1 MQLIGNEVVLFIF
14 AVNLTFIILTEMKIV
29 NYLIGILFVL
39 FIAYL
44 ISLGCSFDAKDE
56 MKDAEASLKELS
68 EAAAMMTDP
77 DLPLGEQIQNR
88 KLMLVFNKLAEVNIE
103 QARHNARDAR
113 RYQLTVISL
122 CIASLLIFITLV
134 VFGKIRNRQHAIVQE
149 EQQLRISVLRL
160 QNIRN
165 RITPHFIF
173 NELNRAISHANDAEQ
188 YRELQELVK
197 LLRFSLQLN
206 EKLGVTLKEELD
218 FVRYYLDVE
227 RKRLGPDFEVE
238 WMLDES
244 VDPEK
249 VLLPAMFIQ
258 ILVENAIKHG
268 LSLKE
273 GEKRLRICVSRQTGG
288 TRVCVSDNGLGYY
301 PAHGQNLY
309 NTGTGLKMLYQTA
322 DVLNGMNKEKLTVTV
337 DNRKEDCGTEVCI
350 FIPANY
356 KIE

>member
-1 MQLIGNEVVLFIF
+1 
-14 AVNLTFIILTEMKIV
+14 MKIV

-44 ISLGCSFDAKDE
+44 IYQGSSFDVKNE
-56 MKDAEASLKELS
+56 MKDAEASFNELT
-68 EAAAMMTDP
+68 EAAEVISDP
-77 DLPLGEQIQNR
+77 NLPLEEQIQNR
-88 KLMLVFNKLAEVNIE
+88 KLMLIFNKLAEVNMK
-103 QARHNARDAR
+103 QARHNERDGQ

-122 CIASLLIFITLV
+122 CIASLLVFISLMIFSR
-134 VFGKIRNRQHAIVQE
+134 IRVRQHAIIE
-149 EQQLRISVLRL
+149 EDQQLRISVLRL

-173 NELNRAISHANDAEQ
+173 NELNRAISHANDAGQ

-206 EKLGVTLKEELD
+206 EKLGVTLKNELD

-227 RKRLGPDFEVE
+227 RKRLGSDFEVE
-238 WMLDES
+238 WILDNT

-258 ILVENAIKHG
+258 IPVENAIKHG

-273 GEKRLRICVSRQTGG
+273 GEKRLQICVSKQAGGTRICV
-288 TRVCVSDNGLGYY
+288 CDNGLGFY
-301 PAHGQNLY
+301 PERGQNVFS
-309 NTGTGLKMLYQTA
+309 TGTGLKMLYQTA

-337 DNRKEDCGTEVCI
+337 NNCEEVCGTEVCI

>member
-1 MQLIGNEVVLFIF
+1 MDLKLFY
-14 AVNLTFIILTEMKIV
+14 LYLQRTYFIILTEMKIV

-56 MKDAEASLKELS
+56 MKDAEASLKELT
-68 EAAAMMTDP
+68 EEAAMMTDSN
-77 DLPLGEQIQNR
+77 LPLEEQIQNR
-88 KLMLVFNKLAEVNIE
+88 KLMLIFNKLAEVNLE

-122 CIASLLIFITLV
+122 CIASLLIFITLMI
-134 VFGKIRNRQHAIVQE
+134 FGKIKNRQHAIIEE
-149 EQQLRISVLRL
+149 EQHLRISVLRL

-218 FVRYYLDVE
+218 FVSYYLDVE

-238 WMLDES
+238 WVLDEA
-244 VDPEK
+244 VNPEK
-249 VLLPAMFIQ
+249 VLLPAMFVQ

-273 GEKRLRICVSRQTGG
+273 GKKRLCICVNRQTGG
-288 TRVCVSDNGLGYY
+288 TRVCVSDNGLGFY
-301 PAHGQNLY
+301 PEHGQNMFS
-309 NTGTGLKMLYQTA
+309 TGTGLKMLYQTA
-322 DVLNGMNKEKLTVTV
+322 DVLNGMNKEKLIITVH
-337 DNRKEDCGTEVCI
+337 NRKEDCGTEVRI
-350 FIPANY
+350 FIPDNY

>member
-1 MQLIGNEVVLFIF
+1 MKKIISVLLCGLIIFALIGCGGSAYNIWLLKGF
-14 AVNLTFIILTEMKIV
+14 LD
-29 NYLIGILFVL
+29 GIP
-39 FIAYL
+39 
-44 ISLGCSFDAKDE
+44 
-56 MKDAEASLKELS
+56 KELS

-227 RKRLGPDFEVE
+227 RKRLGPGIE
-238 WMLDES
+238 
-244 VDPEK
+244 
-249 VLLPAMFIQ
+249 LLYLSTPLHMPS
-258 ILVENAIKHG
+258 AI
-268 LSLKE
+268 
-273 GEKRLRICVSRQTGG
+273 
-288 TRVCVSDNGLGYY
+288 YY
-301 PAHGQNLY
+301 L
-309 NTGTGLKMLYQTA
+309 L
-322 DVLNGMNKEKLTVTV
+322 
-337 DNRKEDCGTEVCI
+337 
-350 FIPANY
+350 
-356 KIE
+356 